1 MSIGPAFFENV
12 ANQRAASPL
21 IQVEPLDANM
31 LQVLHD
37 ETILGTRQEY

>member
-1 MSIGPAFFENV
+1 MFVSRMYWASIFEIP

-31 LQVLHD
+31 LQVLH
-37 ETILGTRQEY
+37 ESA